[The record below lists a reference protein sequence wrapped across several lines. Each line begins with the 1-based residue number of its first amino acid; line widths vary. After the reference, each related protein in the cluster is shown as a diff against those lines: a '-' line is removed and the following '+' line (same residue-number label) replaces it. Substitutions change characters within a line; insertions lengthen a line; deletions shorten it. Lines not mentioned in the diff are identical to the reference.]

1 MAVFIAMTRFTALL
15 LKLSVF
21 PISVIIS
28 NLLLA
33 RRYSHFFDAKEHM
46 YNLRISGRAC
56 CALAAGQI
64 YYKDILNMIPKFNHC
79 ILSIII

>member
-21 PISVIIS
+21 PIS
-28 NLLLA
+28 
-33 RRYSHFFDAKEHM
+33 RHSHFFDAKEHM

-56 CALAAGQI
+56 CALSAGQI
-64 YYKDILNMIPKFNHC
+64 YYKDMSNMIPKFNH
-79 ILSIII
+79 SIFNNYSTRARWISNDR